1 MEKKTIVLA
10 TYGKTREHQ
19 HGECMDAL
27 RYQLGIEIFDTKA
40 HSQIDQARS
49 LLATYAMAHGAD
61 VALFID
67 HDTIFNPLDVEVLAD
82 VAREKQCVVGAAY
95 STRKLGGNIVGG
107 PDSSKYEEVT
117 FYEGG
122 GLYDAVNVVGMG
134 FTAIHRSV
142 FEKLDELPEYAEA
155 NSGDGMMRPY
165 FKKLII
171 DGFWYKEDASFCHAA
186 RSVGV
191 TTLIDTRIRIKHL
204 GDHAF
209 GIEDC
214 RIRSPDQSTL
224 KLRLQPAKS

>member
-1 MEKKTIVLA
+1 MEKRTIVLA

-27 RYQLGIEIFDTKA
+27 RYQLGIEVFDTKG

-67 HDTIFNPLDVEVLAD
+67 HDTIFNPLDVEALAE
-82 VAREKQCVVGAAY
+82 VARERQALVAAPY
-95 STRKLGGNIVGG
+95 SIRKLGGSLVGG
-107 PDSSKYEEVT
+107 PDASKYEEVT

-122 GLYDAVNVVGMG
+122 GVYDAVNVIGMG

-142 FEKLDELPEYAEA
+142 FEKFDDLPEYAEV
-155 NSGDGMMRPY
+155 NSGDGMVRPY
-165 FKKLII
+165 FQKVVIG
-171 DGFWYKEDASFCHAA
+171 GFWHKEDSSFCHVA
-186 RSVGV
+186 RGLGV
-191 TTLIDTRIRIKHL
+191 STLIDTRIRVKHL
-204 GDHAF
+204 GEHAF

-214 RIRSPDQSTL
+214 RIKSPDLPTL
-224 KLRLQPAKS
+224 KLQLRPAKT

>member
-27 RYQLGIEIFDTKA
+27 RYQLGVEVFDTKA
-40 HSQIDQARS
+40 NSQIDMARS

-67 HDTIFNPLDVEVLAD
+67 HDTLFNPLDVELLAD
-82 VAREKQCVVGAAY
+82 VARERRAVVGAAY
-95 STRKLGGNIVGG
+95 STRRLGGHIVGG

-122 GLYDAVNVVGMG
+122 GLYDCVNVIGMG

-142 FEKLDELPEYAEA
+142 FERLDELPAYAEL
-155 NSGDGMMRPY
+155 NSGEGMMRPY
-165 FKKLII
+165 FQKVVMG
-171 DGFWYKEDASFCHAA
+171 GFWFKEDASFCHVA
-186 RSVGV
+186 RSLKIP
-191 TTLIDTRIRIKHL
+191 TLIDSRIRVKHL
-204 GDHAF
+204 GEHAF
-209 GIEDC
+209 GLEDC
-214 RIRSPDQSTL
+214 RVRSPEVPSL
-224 KLRLQPAKS
+224 KLRLQPKT